1 MKTLTIRMLLN
12 SCVRSQIDIEDMP
25 IEYRTYDEDGNDIFV
40 GICIYKNGELIPVD
54 HDTYSFDD
62 EIEDYQMFHD
72 EEHNKWKLTVWYTSS
87 CQTK

>member
-25 IEYRTYDEDGNDIFV
+25 IEYRTYDEDGNDIFT
-40 GICIYKNGELIPVD
+40 GICTYKNGELIPVD
-54 HDTYSFDD
+54 HGTYSLDD

-72 EEHNKWKLTVWYTSS
+72 EERDKWTLTVWYTSS

>member
-25 IEYRTYDEDGNDIFV
+25 IEYRTYDEDGNDIFA
-40 GICIYKNGELIPVD
+40 GICTYKNGELIPVD
-54 HDTYSFDD
+54 HDTYSLDD

-72 EEHNKWKLTVWYTSS
+72 EERDKWTLTVWYTSS
-87 CQTK
+87 WQTK